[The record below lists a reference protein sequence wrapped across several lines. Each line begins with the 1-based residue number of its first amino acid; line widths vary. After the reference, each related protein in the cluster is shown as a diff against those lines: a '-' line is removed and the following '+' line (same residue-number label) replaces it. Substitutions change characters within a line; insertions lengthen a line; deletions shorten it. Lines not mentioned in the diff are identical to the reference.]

1 MPQTRLVEASAA
13 LVLLLAIPARAELRS
28 AETIAAHAGFDTR
41 FLGWQ
46 PAPGTPAYRAVP
58 QEDQG
63 IHLTPEQALAVG
75 RRIWQNE
82 SGGTISGLTHWNSGE
97 DFASLGIGHFIWY
110 RAGRG
115 GPFIES
121 FPKLLGFLE
130 NEGVVLP
137 LWLRGQPPCPWDS
150 KEEFF
155 RDFQSPRMVE
165 LRRLLE
171 ATIALQARFVAD
183 RLEAALPKILST
195 IPVSERDHVRREFYR
210 VAGFATGVY
219 ALVDYVNFKGE
230 GISLTERYHGQG
242 WGLLQVLQGMEEVM
256 PPLEEFSRSADE
268 VLTRRVA
275 NSPPARR
282 ESRWLP
288 GWRKRVRTY
297 VD

>member
-1 MPQTRLVEASAA
+1 MMA
-13 LVLLLAIPARAELRS
+13 VLAPVVLSFLLASPARGELLS
-28 AETIAAHAGFDTR
+28 AEALAGRAGMDSR
-41 FLGWQ
+41 FFRWL
-46 PAPGTPAYRAVP
+46 PAPDSPAYRAVP
-58 QEDQG
+58 PENQG

-97 DFASLGIGHFIWY
+97 DFASMGIGHFIWY
-110 RAGRG
+110 REGHG

-130 NEGVVLP
+130 AEGTALP
-137 LWLRGQPPCPWDS
+137 AWLRGQPPCPWQS
-150 KEEFF
+150 KGDFF
-155 RDFQSPRMVE
+155 RDFQSPRMIE

-171 ATIALQARFVAD
+171 ATVALQARFAAD
-183 RLEAALPKILST
+183 RLEAALPKMLDTLPDSQ
-195 IPVSERDHVRREFYR
+195 RDHVRSQFYR
-210 VAGFATGVY
+210 VAGFSTGVY

-230 GISLTERYHGQG
+230 GISPTERYHGQG
-242 WGLLQVLQGMEEVM
+242 WGLLQVLQGMEAVM
-256 PPLEEFSRSADE
+256 PPLDEFARSADE

-282 ESRWLP
+282 ESRWLE
-288 GWRKRVRTY
+288 GWRKRLRTY